1 MHDLL
6 THGFSDRQVPET
18 EIIRYFTSQRCVAQM
33 WTNTDA
39 WNMQSFHQ
47 NEVNRSSSVRVL
59 TMEAEMHNKFKKKN
73 RNRHIPETQ
82 LKCHLAIIII
92 IIINTLKFIV
102 HVQCMSLVLFVYL
115 FAKSIIR
122 KGGDGEFLYQST
134 AFFVKCCLQM
144 YSNSEIHTPYHKRCW
159 KFNSSNVERLT
170 FMPWF
175 FFLYST
181 YST

>member
-92 IIINTLKFIV
+92 INTLKFIV

-122 KGGDGEFLYQST
+122 RRWGVPLPVYGFLCEMLST
-134 AFFVKCCLQM
+134 DVFKQW
-144 YSNSEIHTPYHKRCW
+144 NPYTLSQKML
-159 KFNSSNVERLT
+159 KI
-170 FMPWF
+170 
-175 FFLYST
+175 
-181 YST
+181 